1 MQATRLWIG
10 MYTTP
15 RLRRRIMFWTITVL
29 SFILLAGEW
38 GAFVHYRKDNTTHG
52 GGASALLEA
61 LGSLPFSF
69 EAASVTV
76 GINIATRYGEHAPF
90 ARE

>member
-1 MQATRLWIG
+1 
-10 MYTTP
+10 
-15 RLRRRIMFWTITVL
+15 MFWTITVL
-29 SFILLAGEW
+29 GFILLAGEW
-38 GAFVHYRKDNTTHG
+38 GAFVHYRKDNTMHG

-76 GINIATRYGEHAPF
+76 GINIAIGKLLYTLAN
-90 ARE
+90 ARSSVGAC